1 MLNASSGLKKSVH
14 VAHNGAMF
22 ASKNRRSAGFRSW
35 ENAKYD
41 PLCEQRC
48 TGLLGMSGLEIT
60 CVNKRPDGAIV
71 RIGGDNWTLTV
82 HEAIVMMISQRLR
95 LTININDEYYDV
107 GVRGDGFDSY
117 LVLEPD
123 GSPLHEVQ
131 TMLSC

>member
-1 MLNASSGLKKSVH
+1 MSVH

-22 ASKNRRSAGFRSW
+22 ASKNRRPSGFRSLD
-35 ENAKYD
+35 NGAKYD